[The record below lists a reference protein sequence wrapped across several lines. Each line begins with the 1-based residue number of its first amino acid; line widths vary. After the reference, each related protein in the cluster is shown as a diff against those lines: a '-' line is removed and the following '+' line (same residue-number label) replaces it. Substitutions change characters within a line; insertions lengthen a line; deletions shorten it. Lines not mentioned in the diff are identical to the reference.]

1 MAKNYSVNYYLFN
14 KYLSKISADTIA
26 KFGTRE
32 NVLLFLQTLCE
43 TGNIALSSRSVIV
56 ASIIQL
62 HQLIHNDKALT
73 KCVAIAI
80 SCASEK
86 AESILYDR
94 AINGYEELTYDSEG
108 KIIVKKK
115 KYCSKSLLEYLKAN
129 SIKYGKLDKSLKN
142 SAKNNDKQQTHAL
155 AKTANFV
162 VKSYEEASNNQ
173 LGHLAEMDEAND
185 A

>member
-1 MAKNYSVNYYLFN
+1 MKIIKYFQIVN
-14 KYLSKISADTIA
+14 
-26 KFGTRE
+26 
-32 NVLLFLQTLCE
+32 
-43 TGNIALSSRSVIV
+43 
-56 ASIIQL
+56 
-62 HQLIHNDKALT
+62 H
-73 KCVAIAI
+73 
-80 SCASEK
+80 
-86 AESILYDR
+86 
-94 AINGYEELTYDSEG
+94 
-108 KIIVKKK
+108 IVKKK